1 MNKVTMDTVK
11 NAAGTVEYEGETYIL
26 LHDAERGEH
35 YTAGGD
41 PIDSYD
47 TVAVMLG
54 DDIDVLGNC
63 PQYTLVWKIDDD
75 YDPESAA
82 DPCDWDE
89 PYEVYLSGTY
99 EVEA

>member
-11 NAAGTVEYEGETYIL
+11 NAAGTVEYEGDTYVL
-26 LHDAERGEH
+26 LHDAERGEN

-63 PQYTLVWKIDDD
+63 PQYTVVWKVNDD

-82 DPCDWDE
+82 DPCDWDD
-89 PYEVYLSGTY
+89 PYEVYPSGTY
-99 EVEA
+99 TVEA